1 MVYSNTVVLQAPGRN
16 WTKLLL
22 DTYTEV
28 YDVSKDVLD
37 TSDSVFEENE
47 TQWKA
52 AELER
57 QHDSIREKL
66 KNSLYPEKIQILT
79 LIPMVTRVRI
89 KTI

>member
-1 MVYSNTVVLQAPGRN
+1 MVYSNTVVLQAPSRN

-52 AELER
+52 VELER
-57 QHDSIREKL
+57 LHDSIREKL

>member
-1 MVYSNTVVLQAPGRN
+1 M
-16 WTKLLL
+16 LL

-37 TSDSVFEENE
+37 TSDSVFEENK
-47 TQWKA
+47 TQWKTVQ
-52 AELER
+52 LER
-57 QHDSIREKL
+57 LHDSIMKKL

>member
-1 MVYSNTVVLQAPGRN
+1 M
-16 WTKLLL
+16 LL

-28 YDVSKDVLD
+28 YDASKDVLD

-52 AELER
+52 VELE
-57 QHDSIREKL
+57 QLHDSIREKL
-66 KNSLYPEKIQILT
+66 KNSLYPDKIQILT
-79 LIPMVTRVRI
+79 LIPIVTRVRI

>member
-1 MVYSNTVVLQAPGRN
+1 M
-16 WTKLLL
+16 LL

-47 TQWKA
+47 TQCKA
-52 AELER
+52 VELER
-57 QHDSIREKL
+57 LHDSIREKL

-79 LIPMVTRVRI
+79 LIPIVTRVRI